1 MQSRQAQVLPEHQ
14 RMRWVPAAHSASD
27 LRLSLLQMDQLILG
41 ISSLG
46 GKHCQLQAW
55 EAFRDA
61 TNAQEEKKR
70 KRKHLMDLTHVV

>member
-14 RMRWVPAAHSASD
+14 RMRRVPAAHSTSG
-27 LRLSLLQMDQLILG
+27 LRLSLLQMDQLGLG

-70 KRKHLMDLTHVV
+70 KRKRLMDLTHAV